1 MLDHERKAISERELR
16 GVPFWLVREYL
27 EQLGGQIQTD
37 GWLHGPGW
45 SARLTEMEDY
55 RIGSLRVARLQLE
68 LQGDAGSVERATQAL
83 DKRLLRAGG

>member
-16 GVPFWLVREYL
+16 GVPLWLVREYL
-27 EQLGGQIQTD
+27 EQLGGRLDAD
-37 GWLHGPGW
+37 GLFQGPGW
-45 SARLTEMEDY
+45 RARLTELEDY
-55 RIGSLRVARLQLE
+55 QLGSLRVARLQLE